1 MLSFR
6 RPTSSFTLTRGA
18 LRFYST
24 QPPEKPSLK
33 LVAELRKLTE
43 VSITKA
49 REALSAS
56 NNDVQ
61 AALQWLEKDIVVSG
75 AKKAAKVEGRET
87 GEGMIGISVLSRGTG
102 SSPSGVRAAMIEL
115 NCETDFVAR
124 NDLFGKLVADITH
137 TAAFIA
143 EPDSSSSNVLRPFD
157 LDALL
162 DAPLLSPNAV
172 EARAQSTVGS
182 AIRDTIAK
190 IGEKVSLKRVV
201 TAIQHPVPPKFA
213 SSLGLRLG
221 SYTHGSVNLPSQG
234 RIGALSLLALKSP
247 RLSTL
252 FADPSFR
259 EEVEKLERS
268 LARQIVGFETHTVR
282 PPTSDFEETALYCQP
297 AMMFPGEYSGQ
308 SVEKLLNN
316 WVHEKQLVVET
327 DVAESG
333 GAEVLEFVKWKVGE
347 PAK

>member
-6 RPTSSFTLTRGA
+6 RPSSLTFTLPCA
-18 LRFYST
+18 LRLYST

-124 NDLFGKLVADITH
+124 NDLFGKLVADIAH

-143 EPDSSSSNVLRPFD
+143 EPDPSSSNVLRPFE

-162 DAPLLSPNAV
+162 DAPLLSPNTV
-172 EARAQSTVGS
+172 YARAQSTVGS
-182 AIRDTIAK
+182 AIRDTISK
-190 IGEKVSLKRVV
+190 IGEKVSLKRVI
-201 TAIQHPVPPKFA
+201 TAVQHPVPPKFA
-213 SSLGLRLG
+213 STLGLRLG

-252 FADPSFR
+252 FADPAFR
-259 EEVEKLERS
+259 EDVEKLERS
-268 LARQIVGFETHTVR
+268 LARQIVGFETRVIR
-282 PPTSDFEETALYCQP
+282 SPAGVEDETALYSQP
-297 AMMFPGEYSGQ
+297 AMMFPGGYSGD
-308 SVEKLLNN
+308 SVETLLNK
-316 WVHEKQLVVET
+316 WVHEKQLVVDT

-333 GAEVLEFVKWKVGE
+333 GAEVLEFAKWTVGE
-347 PAK
+347 PAS